1 MKKMIILAGT
11 ALTLAMGIPVSAQE
25 TGSETGQQTNE
36 EEIDAARLA
45 AAETTVDYLFPLG
58 TYERMMKGTMDQLMD
73 KMLEGVNAMT
83 IGNLAGASG
92 ASSDEMT
99 EDEKAKTFG
108 EIAKE
113 ADPYFEE
120 RMKISTRVMM
130 NEMVDLM
137 TTMEPAIRTALSK
150 IYARKYSVSQL
161 GEMNAFFA
169 TDTGSA
175 FARDYMMVFVDPEM
189 MQSMMSM
196 VPEMMSAMPDIM
208 KKVEEATKH
217 LPPPKSAHGVAGEEA
232 VNAASE
238 PAEEPIETDD

>member
-1 MKKMIILAGT
+1 MKKIIILAGT
-11 ALTLAMGIPVSAQE
+11 ALSLTMSTAVSAQE
-25 TGSETGQQTNE
+25 MGSETSQQTSDQ
-36 EEIDAARLA
+36 EIDATRLA
-45 AAETTVDYLFPLG
+45 AAETTVDHLFPLG

-73 KMLEGVNAMT
+73 SM
-83 IGNLAGASG
+83 LAGVSG
-92 ASSDEMT
+92 IAVGDIADAAGRPNNGMT
-99 EDEKAKTFG
+99 EEEKAKSIG
-108 EIAKE
+108 EIAKG

-120 RMKISTRVMM
+120 RMKISTKVMM

-169 TDTGSA
+169 TETGSA

-217 LPPPKSAHGVAGEEA
+217 LSPPKNAQVVATEEA
-232 VNAASE
+232 VEDMSE
-238 PAEEPIETDD
+238 PAKERLKKDD